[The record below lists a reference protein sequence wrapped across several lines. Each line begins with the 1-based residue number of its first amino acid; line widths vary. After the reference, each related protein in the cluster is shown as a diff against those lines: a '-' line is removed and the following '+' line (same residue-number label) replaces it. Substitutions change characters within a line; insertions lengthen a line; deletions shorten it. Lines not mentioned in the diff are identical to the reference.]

1 MATSTWAEDRNVSIG
16 RVLGRAFGVMGGNP
30 VTVFGIAFLFG
41 ALPQTLLTL
50 FFQRLSLDA
59 VQDGLT
65 YAPVAVS
72 IATVLVSIALAMI
85 VQGALV
91 RATIAHAAGE
101 RAGIGESLA
110 AGLPVAL
117 WLFVLSVLVALGV
130 GIGLVLLIVPGI
142 ILYIMWCVATPA
154 LVEER
159 EGIFAAMRRSAYLT
173 KGARWKVFALL
184 LVAVVLTWIVSG
196 VFGAIMVAMSLG
208 GSLIIN
214 PAGGLPMGWLAL
226 TALLSTINTTFWAT
240 LLTSLYVELR
250 AWKDGPE
257 AESLAEVFA

>member
-1 MATSTWAEDRNVSIG
+1 MATSAWAEDRNVSIG
-16 RVLGRAFGVMGGNP
+16 SVLGRAFGVMGGNP

-72 IATVLVSIALAMI
+72 VATVLVSIALAMI

-117 WLFVLSVLVALGV
+117 WLFVLSLLVALGV
-130 GIGLVLLIVPGI
+130 GVGLVLLIVPGI

-159 EGIFAAMRRSAYLT
+159 EGIFAAMSRSSYLT
-173 KGARWKVFALL
+173 KGARWKIFALL
-184 LVAVVLTWIVSG
+184 LLGLVLTWIVSG
-196 VFGAIMVAMSLG
+196 VFGVIMMMSLG
-208 GSLIIN
+208 ANAMIAASE
-214 PAGGLPMGWLAL
+214 GLPMGWMAL
-226 TALLSTINTTFWAT
+226 SALLSTINTTFWAT

-250 AWKDGPE
+250 AWKDGPQ